1 MEVFVII
8 VIGIVMYF
16 VYSKFKAENDALYA
30 PEVNYKQ
37 VVETNMGQMFS
48 MLRPFQEKYS
58 GIAKEIIPF
67 AYIVGKISVEITG
80 GNLEKY
86 NEAFDKHLET
96 AFTADPIG
104 FEIRFETYIA
114 VANGMP
120 YRADWSL
127 TDIPASTKNDAVL
140 RCGIVLADYI
150 TNPEC
155 RKDYFNAPIQVQ
167 SIFKDA
173 EFFEF
178 YITKFL
184 PKVQRYSYE
193 VAGKTFKATVQSF
206 TE

>member
-1 MEVFVII
+1 MEAFILIVII
-8 VIGIVMYF
+8 IIVCIG
-16 VYSKFKAENDALYA
+16 YSKFKAANDELYA

-58 GIAKEIIPF
+58 GIEKEIIPF
-67 AYIVGKISVEITG
+67 AYIVGKISVELTG

-86 NEAFDKHLET
+86 NDAFDKHLEL
-96 AFTADPIG
+96 AFAADPIG

-155 RKDYFNAPIQVQ
+155 RKNYFNAPVHVQ

-193 VAGKTFKATVQSF
+193 VAGKQFKATVQSF
-206 TE
+206 ME